1 MIKNTPKLRFNEY
14 SDNWIECPLSDLANL
29 ARGKFSVR
37 PRNDPRYFGGNI
49 PFIQTSDIVKSSIYV
64 EQYSQTLNE
73 LGLKV
78 SKVFPVGTIMIT
90 IAANIGDVA
99 ILKYPMACPDSLV
112 GIEAKEFVANNIW
125 LMYSLLLKKDEL
137 ESLATQNAQKNINL
151 QILNSLN
158 IFIPAYQEQTKIAN
172 FLSSVDK
179 KITLTYRKIELL
191 QQYKKGMIQKLFS
204 QKIRFKDDN
213 GCLFSKWEQTTLS
226 CVASIT
232 MGTSPGSSYYNTNQN
247 GLPLIQGNADIKNK
261 YSKPRVYTSQI
272 TKECH
277 YNDILLSVRAPVGEV
292 ARSKHHACIGRG
304 IAALKANGRNDQE
317 FLYQLLLSIEN
328 KWDRISQGS
337 TFESINTNDIKTLPI
352 EVPSLSEQK
361 KIADFLSSI
370 DDKITIENNKL
381 DKLKQWK
388 QGLLQQM
395 FV

>member
-1 MIKNTPKLRFNEY
+1 MIQNTPKLRFNEY

-99 ILKYPMACPDSLV
+99 ILKYQMACPDSLV

-158 IFIPAYQEQTKIAN
+158 IFIPAYQEQKKMAQ
-172 FLSSVDK
+172 FLLSVDK
-179 KITLTYRKIELL
+179 KIMLQSRKIELL

-204 QKIRFKDDN
+204 QKIRFKDDKGN
-213 GCLFSKWEQTTLS
+213 NFPKWNKSYIGNILTIGSGRDYKHLNTGNIPVFGTGGLM
-226 CVASIT
+226 T
-232 MGTSPGSSYYNTNQN
+232 MVDNF
-247 GLPLIQGNADIKNK
+247 LHD
-261 YSKPRVYTSQI
+261 
-272 TKECH
+272 
-277 YNDILLSVRAPVGEV
+277 GETV
-292 ARSKHHACIGRG
+292 CIGRKG
-304 IAALKANGRNDQE
+304 TIDKPFYNKGKIWTVDTLFYTHSFKEALPM
-317 FLYQLLLSIEN
+317 FVYQLFL
-328 KWDRISQGS
+328 
-337 TFESINTNDIKTLPI
+337 TINWKEYN
-352 EVPSLSEQK
+352 EASGVPSLSKKTIEKIEILLPCENEQQ

-370 DDKITIENNKL
+370 DDKITIENNNL
-381 DKLKQWK
+381 EKLKQWK
-388 QGLLQQM
+388 QGLLQKM